1 MDSNI
6 SLPSKR
12 KRTSARRWL
21 PPILLPVFIVVA
33 FAWRAFDVERSRD
46 AYGPVGR
53 SVAPAPAHYEEL
65 EFNFGRGYIGAGW
78 QLYFNE
84 PDAGAKREDYR
95 DGIEMALVAA
105 IDETRETLDI
115 AAFELNSEPITAAIL
130 AAQQRGVAVRIVT
143 DDEHGLEDES
153 DPQLRNLRAA
163 GIALVDDGRSGLM
176 HNKFM
181 ILDGRSLW
189 TGSWNYTVNGSY
201 RNNNNALVL
210 EDEGVAA
217 VFQRE
222 FDEMFERGEFGIRS
236 SDEGSAR
243 IAFGEGEISI
253 VFGAEGDEIAALRAE
268 IVNAE
273 ESIRFM
279 SFVFSLEELA
289 VAMLTQADN
298 RDLSV
303 QGIFEERNSTASW
316 SQMPA
321 LHCAGAQVRQD
332 GNRYV
337 LHHKVILIDDDTVI
351 TGSFNFSASAARRN
365 DENIVIV
372 HDRTIAALYL
382 EEWERLWDSAE
393 DLAPDEVS
401 CD

>member
-1 MDSNI
+1 MDSNF

-65 EFNFGRGYIGAGW
+65 EFRFGRGYIGAGW

-84 PDAGAKREDYR
+84 PDAGAGREDYR
-95 DGIEMALVAA
+95 GGIETALVAA
-105 IDETRETLDI
+105 IDETRDTLDI

-143 DDEHGLEDES
+143 DDEHGLEDGS

-163 GIALVDDGRSGLM
+163 GIAVVDDGRSGLM

-303 QGIFEERNSTASW
+303 QGIFEERNSAASW